1 MGYPIV
7 ITANCYNNEEEVIR
21 FINTIERQSAV
32 DEIYLAICVNK
43 ATNAKLISD
52 HLDKS
57 RLNGI
62 VVDPENNLGY
72 LHGCLYALERC
83 KFDNYKWVVISNTDI
98 EIDNIDFFKSIIETP
113 YDRDIWC
120 LGPDIFCPTKN
131 SHQNPFRIDRA
142 SKDRMAFLNFVYKS
156 RLRFETYTLLSQ
168 IKSNVKKRTSR
179 LLESQRVYSVHGSF
193 FLLSKD
199 GVKCLVDNDD
209 PIFMYGEEALV
220 AGLVYENKKITYY
233 DNSLKVTHNENQV
246 TGKIGNKKKWLW
258 FKESFA
264 YIGNRFYNMQNE
276 K

>member
-98 EIDNIDFFKSIIETP
+98 EIDNIQYIYIIYCINIYFQDLSDSVTSNE
-113 YDRDIWC
+113 
-120 LGPDIFCPTKN
+120 
-131 SHQNPFRIDRA
+131 
-142 SKDRMAFLNFVYKS
+142 
-156 RLRFETYTLLSQ
+156 YTGQSPPR
-168 IKSNVKKRTSR
+168 NVGQK
-179 LLESQRVYSVHGSF
+179 
-193 FLLSKD
+193 
-199 GVKCLVDNDD
+199 
-209 PIFMYGEEALV
+209 
-220 AGLVYENKKITYY
+220 
-233 DNSLKVTHNENQV
+233 
-246 TGKIGNKKKWLW
+246 
-258 FKESFA
+258 
-264 YIGNRFYNMQNE
+264 
-276 K
+276 